1 MVQIAAVDGGV
12 ADGAEQRQVGRD
24 GAGGQALAG
33 QVAPPGGND
42 MCVQLG
48 QRQVAE
54 AGRMRAVSLLLVPS
68 AERGW
73 AGFQAGH
80 QIVVTYSPNSIEAWP
95 GESWS
100 ENAT

>member
-1 MVQIAAVDGGV
+1 MVEIAVVDDGV

-24 GAGGQALAG
+24 RAGGESLAG
-33 QVAPPGGND
+33 QVALPGGND
-42 MCVQLG
+42 VRVQLG
-48 QRQVAE
+48 QWQVAE

-68 AERGW
+68 AERGS

-80 QIVVTYSPNSIEAWP
+80 QIVVTCSPNSIEAWP

-100 ENAT
+100 EYAT